1 MSSSVSSP
9 IHHPTATLAEVL
21 DNRLHVTLADG
32 RELLVPVEWLP
43 WLAAASDV
51 ERADLEI
58 IEAGEGLW
66 WESLEDSISVP
77 GLFGLPH
84 R

>member
-9 IHHPTATLAEVL
+9 IHHPTAAAAAVL
-21 DNRLHVTLADG
+21 DDCLHVTLADG
-32 RELLVPVEWLP
+32 RELSVPVDWFGWLS
-43 WLAAASDV
+43 AASEQ
-51 ERADLEI
+51 ERADIEI
-58 IEAGEGLW
+58 IEGGEGLW

>member
-9 IHHPTATLAEVL
+9 IHHPTATAAEVL
-21 DNRLHVTLADG
+21 NDRLHVTLADG
-32 RELLVPVEWLP
+32 RELSVPVDWFAWLS
-43 WLAAASDV
+43 AASEQ
-51 ERADLEI
+51 ERADIEI
-58 IEAGEGLW
+58 IEDGEGLW